1 VKKFAVQILALTAVT
16 GLAQQPQRQDFPLES
31 LRVTGNKEI
40 PADRIAAASGL
51 KIGRTVVKSDFDAA
65 RQRLLDTG
73 AFENVGYEYKPS
85 ADNAGYDAVFE
96 VREIG
101 EFFPYRFE
109 DLPVGDAALRETLH
123 KQEPLLGDR
132 IPVTAAVIERYIKA
146 VEQAA
151 GVTVTGKLESGANGE
166 LAVLFRPAASRPIIA
181 EVRFRGNDAVPSALL
196 MRTIAPVAIGTPYTE
211 TNIRQRLDA
220 SIRPLYDARGRIRVS
235 FPKIVA
241 EKAVNAEGVIVTV
254 DIDEGASYTWGEI
267 PAEVSKVADLKKGD
281 IANFDDLKAGLDKI
295 NRGYRN
301 NGYLHVTSEAMRD
314 IHDDTHTVNLSLN
327 VNRGPQYHFG
337 KLQIQ
342 GLDILSE
349 PPIRKAWGPME
360 GKPYQPDYAEAFLS
374 RLRAEEVFDNLG
386 KTRAETS
393 TDEASKTVDV
403 TLYFSGAAPE
413 PKKRPGPAP
422 VQIPDPPIW

>member
-1 VKKFAVQILALTAVT
+1 MKKFAVHILALTAVT

-109 DLPVGDAALRETLH
+109 DLPVADAALRETLH
-123 KQEPLLGDR
+123 KQEPFLGDR

-146 VEQAA
+146 IEQAA

-235 FPKIVA
+235 FPKIAA

-267 PAEVSKVADLKKGD
+267 PAEVTKVADLKKGD